1 MSSWYCQMPFK
12 HVYVDSTGLSPCCQI
27 PRRNTTLDQ
36 WHTNDFLLK
45 LQQQHLSGQP
55 SPSCQQCYHSEKQY
69 GQSLR
74 TEANRDYTDQVFTET
89 QIDFVDFRSINIC
102 NFKCRSC
109 NPVFSNGIAQESN
122 RNPDLQKFYYVD
134 QLPKTLA
141 VDSANTDWI
150 LDHLPSL
157 KRVMFT
163 GGEPTY
169 IPEVRYIIERI
180 RQHYPHIQI
189 IITSNASFQD
199 KFWLDI
205 SQDLN
210 VHWTLSI
217 DAVGPRA
224 SIIRHG
230 SDWSRVQQNVIRLC
244 ETANS
249 VSINSVIT
257 CLSLFG
263 LAPLLKF
270 VREMQH
276 RSRPPYGRHGDQ
288 GCRHQF
294 YVCEKPYYLAATNWP
309 ESIQP
314 RALSYVKNCLDLDLD
329 QEQRDQ
335 ICNLARSIE
344 TNEFDQQVWD
354 SGLLYNQILD
364 RIRNEDHTT
373 LFQPQV

>member
-1 MSSWYCQMPFK
+1 MPFK
-12 HVYVDSTGLSPCCQI
+12 HVYVDSTGLSPCCEISRQD
-27 PRRNTTLDQ
+27 TTLDQ
-36 WHTNDFLLK
+36 WHQNTFLLE
-45 LQQQHLSGQP
+45 LQQQHLSGNP
-55 SPSCQQCYHSEKQY
+55 SASCERCYRSEKQY

-74 TEANRDYTDQVFTET
+74 LEANRDYMGRVFTET
-89 QIDFVDFRSINIC
+89 KIDFVDFRSINIC

-122 RNPDLQKFYYVD
+122 RDPDLQKFYNVY

-150 LDHLPSL
+150 LDHLPDL

-163 GGEPTY
+163 GGEPTC
-169 IPEVRYIIERI
+169 IPEVRRIIEQI
-180 RQHYPHIQI
+180 RQHHPHVQI
-189 IITSNASFQD
+189 LITSNASFKD
-199 KFWLDI
+199 TFWLDI
-205 SQDLN
+205 SRDLN
-210 VHWTLSI
+210 VHWTVSI

-224 SIIRHG
+224 SVVRHG
-230 SDWSRVQQNVIRLC
+230 SDWALIEKNVTSLC

-249 VSINSVIT
+249 VSINSVIS

-263 LAPLLKF
+263 LGPLLKF
-270 VREMQH
+270 ARDMQH
-276 RSRPPYGRHGDQ
+276 RSRPPHGRHGDR

-314 RALSYVKNCLDLDLD
+314 RALLYVQSCLDLDLN
-329 QEQRDQ
+329 QEQRDLVH
-335 ICNLARSIE
+335 NLMRSIE
-344 TNEFDQQVWD
+344 NNKFDQQVWD
-354 SGLLYNQILD
+354 SGQQYNQILD